1 MDEANVRGIIEER
14 WNGFRDDST
23 EAGGHSSA
31 AVASGRTGVLWHDAT
46 AWWKGHSNEEILKH
60 ILNLIQL

>member
-1 MDEANVRGIIEER
+1 MRGIIEER

-23 EAGGHSSA
+23 EAGGHSTA

-46 AWWKGHSNEEILKH
+46 A
-60 ILNLIQL
+60 